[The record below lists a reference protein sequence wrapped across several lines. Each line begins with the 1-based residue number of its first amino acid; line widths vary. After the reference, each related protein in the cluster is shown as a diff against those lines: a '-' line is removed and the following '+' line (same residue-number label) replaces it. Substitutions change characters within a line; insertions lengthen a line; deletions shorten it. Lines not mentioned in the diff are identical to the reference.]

1 MMTITERN
9 KKLQDLRTRLAW
21 LRTEQLA
28 VEQSIKDVNR
38 DYKDYVMFK
47 DESLV
52 EQLFGSEYE
61 SGIEY

>member
-1 MMTITERN
+1 MTITERN

-38 DYKDYVMFK
+38 DYRDYLLFE
-47 DESLV
+47 DESLI
-52 EQLFGSEYE
+52 EQMFGSEYE
-61 SGIEY
+61 AGIEY

>member
-1 MMTITERN
+1 MTITERN

-38 DYKDYVMFK
+38 DYRDYVMFK
-47 DESLV
+47 DVSLS
-52 EQLFGSEYE
+52 EQMFSVTNCD
-61 SGIEY
+61 